1 MNEIVAGATQ
11 WFDSLPSTARVVIV
25 FLLGWG
31 VAKLL
36 KTIIPSFLVWLKFDV
51 LAERIGFKEFLR
63 KGNVQYSPSKLIGV
77 ILYWVVFLLTLA
89 RAAALLDSRVSD
101 SISAWFAGAVPTI
114 LATIIT
120 AVIGV
125 FVVKFLSNFVR
136 TIMNNAGLASAT
148 MVQSIIRVL
157 GYTIV
162 VIMVIGQLGF
172 ASVVNIILLLLI
184 GSIALGVAIAIGLGC
199 KDIARHY
206 VEDFL
211 QTMRERERASHRTD
225 LEG

>member
-1 MNEIVAGATQ
+1 MGEIITSVAQ
-11 WFDSLPSTARVVIV
+11 WFDSLPSVIRAVSV
-25 FLLGWG
+25 FLVGWG

-36 KTIIPSFLVWLKFDV
+36 KTIIPAFLVWLKFDV

-63 KGNVQYSPSKLIGV
+63 KGDAQYVPSKLIGV
-77 ILYWVVFLLTLA
+77 ILYWTVFLLTLA
-89 RAAALLDSRVSD
+89 RAAALLDSRVSA
-101 SISAWFAGAVPTI
+101 SISLWLAGAIPTI
-114 LATIIT
+114 LATVIT

-148 MVQSIIRVL
+148 MVQSFIRVL

-162 VIMVIGQLGF
+162 IIMVIGQLGF
-172 ASVVNIILLLLI
+172 ESVVNIILLLLV

-199 KDIARHY
+199 KDIARRY

-211 QTMRERERASHRTD
+211 QSMRERERASHRTD

>member
-1 MNEIVAGATQ
+1 MGEIITSVAQ
-11 WFDSLPSTARVVIV
+11 WFDSLPSVIRAVFV
-25 FLLGWG
+25 FLVGWG

-36 KTIIPSFLVWLKFDV
+36 KTIIPAFLVWLKFDV

-63 KGNVQYSPSKLIGV
+63 KGDAQYVPSKLIGV
-77 ILYWVVFLLTLA
+77 ILYWTVFLLTLA
-89 RAAALLDSRVSD
+89 RAAALLDSRVSA
-101 SISAWFAGAVPTI
+101 SISLWLAGAIPTI

-148 MVQSIIRVL
+148 MVQSFIRVL

-162 VIMVIGQLGF
+162 IIMVIGQLGF
-172 ASVVNIILLLLI
+172 ESVVNIILLLLV

-199 KDIARHY
+199 KDIARRY

-211 QTMRERERASHRTD
+211 QSMRERERASHRTD

>member
-1 MNEIVAGATQ
+1 MGEIITSVAQ
-11 WFDSLPSTARVVIV
+11 WFDSLPSVIRAVFV
-25 FLLGWG
+25 FLVGWG

-36 KTIIPSFLVWLKFDV
+36 KTIIPAFLVWLKFDV
-51 LAERIGFKEFLR
+51 LAERIGLKEFLR
-63 KGNVQYSPSKLIGV
+63 KGDAQYVPSKLIGV
-77 ILYWVVFLLTLA
+77 ILYWTVFLLTLA
-89 RAAALLDSRVSD
+89 RAAALLDSRVSA
-101 SISAWFAGAVPTI
+101 SISLWLAGAIPTI

-148 MVQSIIRVL
+148 MVQSFIRVL

-162 VIMVIGQLGF
+162 IIMVIGQLGF
-172 ASVVNIILLLLI
+172 ESVVNIILLLLV

-199 KDIARHY
+199 KDIARRY

-211 QTMRERERASHRTD
+211 QSMRERERASHRTD